1 MPTPRKSACLYLP
14 LTGLIMLLTLPGQTR
29 AEPTPLEQLKSAGA
43 KAPITILPVV
53 VTERPHRQVA
63 DALGLVLEKSGFDA
77 LTPGDAEFTP
87 PAGATW
93 DDVPAA
99 LAAWLKQNPPTT
111 TYALFAEFVGT
122 PQTGPKEVRFVI
134 VNRDGALVLS
144 DRQTPGDADFKRT
157 AGADPDPMGCSVL
170 VGERMKKLL
179 GIPPT
184 TGVKDGPYARLWAEK
199 SGTPNEGERAAIEA
213 AQAKFKSAVRGASVA
228 VYPPLV
234 NGKPSAA
241 HAQALADAVAKV
253 CGCKTVVVEKPF
265 APEIKPTSN
274 EQKRLWDFAR
284 ALRQFSRDNRS
295 ESTYVLAADYLIRTD
310 EGKEQVWTVHFVIC
324 TGAGEWVVVDFQNN
338 QHADFKKLDPKSTGD
353 CSRLVAERLEG
364 YLK

>member
-1 MPTPRKSACLYLP
+1 
-14 LTGLIMLLTLPGQTR
+14 MLLSLPSQTR
-29 AEPTPLEQLKSAGA
+29 AEPTPLDQLKSAGV

-63 DALGLVLEKSGFDA
+63 DALGLVLEKSGFDS
-77 LTPGDAEFTP
+77 LTPTDAEFAP
-87 PAGATW
+87 PAGTTW
-93 DDVPAA
+93 DNVPAA
-99 LAAWLKQNPPTT
+99 LAAWLKQNSPSTDNT
-111 TYALFAEFVGT
+111 LFEEYVGT

-134 VNRDGALVLS
+134 VHRDGALVLS
-144 DRQTPGDADFKRT
+144 DRQTPADADFKRT

-170 VGERMKKLL
+170 VGERVRKLL

-199 SGTPNEGERAAIEA
+199 SGTPSESEREAIDA
-213 AQAKFKSAVRGASVA
+213 AQARFKSAIRGSAVQ

-234 NGKPSAA
+234 NGKPSGE
-241 HAQALADAVAKV
+241 HVQALADAVART
-253 CGCKTVVVEKPF
+253 CGCKVVVADKSF

-284 ALRQFSRDNRS
+284 ALRQFARDNKAD
-295 ESTYVLAADYLIRTD
+295 TGYVLAADYLIRTD
-310 EGKEQVWTVHFVIC
+310 QSKEQVWSVHFAIC
-324 TGAGEWVVVDFQNN
+324 TGAGEWVIVDFQNN
-338 QHADFKKLDPKSTGD
+338 QHPDFKSLQPRNTDD
-353 CSRLVAERLEG
+353 CHRLVAKRLEG